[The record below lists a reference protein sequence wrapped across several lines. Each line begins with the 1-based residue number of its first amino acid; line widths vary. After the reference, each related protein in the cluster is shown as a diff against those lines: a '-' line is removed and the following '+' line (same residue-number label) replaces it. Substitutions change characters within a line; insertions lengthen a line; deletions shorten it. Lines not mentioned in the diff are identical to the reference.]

1 MCCDGLRFC
10 LFTRLK
16 LGIWSDYRWSTHW
29 LCWMNRQIVLGLF
42 ASWGWVRRRIVRIAD
57 YWISG
62 SMLRTPT
69 GYYFSLITIPTQ
81 MRRLIIRT
89 TDDCSTGSMSNAP
102 TDYCLLCS
110 SLVGGHADRLLEL
123 LDNRLAESTLGM
135 PTDCCSV
142 YSLLVGKCANGL
154 LELLIDS

>member
-1 MCCDGLRFC
+1 M
-10 LFTRLK
+10 
-16 LGIWSDYRWSTHW
+16 
-29 LCWMNRQIVLGLF
+29 
-42 ASWGWVRRRIVRIAD
+42 RRRIVRIAV
-57 YWISG
+57 YWISD

-89 TDDCSTGSMSNAP
+89 TDDCSTGLMSNAP
-102 TDYCLLCS
+102 TDYCLMCS

-123 LDNRLAESTLGM
+123 LNNRLAESTLGM

-142 YSLLVGKCANGL
+142 YSLPVGECADGMSESSTDRFVDSMFDVLMDCSLVRRVRSA
-154 LELLIDS
+154 SA